1 MERCRVSF
9 TGAIEGF
16 GQDAAFS
23 RIQPVMFS
31 LPLALNRTNK
41 GISFK
46 TQGAIEGRVNYKGP
60 IDRFL
65 LLAPLA
71 EQTLKG
77 SADLDIAASGTLQQP
92 RFVGRASL
100 LNGTYENV
108 AQGIFLDKLNAQ
120 GQVQHSGDLFV
131 LSVDVAASDGQ
142 GAASPIKAHGVVQ
155 LGTKPRVDATL
166 SLDRARII
174 HTQEMTLVASG
185 DLKLDGTLPAL
196 SAAGAVNIQ
205 SFEFQI
211 PDALPPDIIDI
222 KVVAVDAHGNPIAPE
237 EKEEKKVR
245 APPIEVALNVAIAG
259 RQQIYIRGRG
269 LDSEWSASMH
279 VSGTESDPKLEGDL
293 NLRRGSFDFAGRR
306 FDLSQGQIHFVPS
319 RSTDPDLSLQATNQ
333 TTSATTGTT
342 AIINISGRASKPDI
356 KLTSDPAGLP
366 ADDVMALM
374 LFGHPAD
381 QLSALQAVQLAN
393 AVATLSG
400 QNPLSKGPGILDRAR
415 TSLGLDLLDFSA
427 GGQEGDSG
435 DSRQVHPPRRFRV
448 RVAEHRHQDRFGFG
462 DHRPFAL
469 DQRTDERRAGI
480 ARERWRQLEARLLTA
495 SSAPG
500 AFLAMR
506 GR

>member
-1 MERCRVSF
+1 M
-9 TGAIEGF
+9 
-16 GQDAAFS
+16 S
-23 RIQPVMFS
+23 R
-31 LPLALNRTNK
+31 R
-41 GISFK
+41 
-46 TQGAIEGRVNYKGP
+46 
-60 IDRFL
+60 
-65 LLAPLA
+65 
-71 EQTLKG
+71 
-77 SADLDIAASGTLQQP
+77 
-92 RFVGRASL
+92 
-100 LNGTYENV
+100 
-108 AQGIFLDKLNAQ
+108 GIFLDKLNAQ

-293 NLRRGSFDFAGRR
+293 NLRRGSLRLRWPQVRPQPGPDP
-306 FDLSQGQIHFVPS
+306 FVPS
-319 RSTDPDLSLQATNQ
+319 RSTDPICRFRRRTRPLS
-333 TTSATTGTT
+333 TTGTT

-427 GGQEGDSG
+427 GGQEG
-435 DSRQVHPPRRFRV
+435 
-448 RVAEHRHQDRFGFG
+448 
-462 DHRPFAL
+462 
-469 DQRTDERRAGI
+469 
-480 ARERWRQLEARLLTA
+480 TA
-495 SSAPG
+495 VTVG
-500 AFLAMR
+500 
-506 GR
+506 